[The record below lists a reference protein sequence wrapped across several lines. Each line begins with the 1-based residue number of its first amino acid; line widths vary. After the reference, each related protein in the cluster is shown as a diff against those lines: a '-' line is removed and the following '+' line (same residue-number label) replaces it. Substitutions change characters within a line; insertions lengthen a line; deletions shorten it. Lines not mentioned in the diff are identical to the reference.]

1 MCFDIETRCLQFR
14 IFVLSVQRPIFSS
27 SQLRYEET
35 DMTTTRR
42 AVLIRAYGGAAAAE
56 IAEIARPAAG
66 QGQVLVRVRA
76 AGVNGIDWK
85 VREGFVRDAF
95 PLQLPAVLGIELA
108 GTVEAIGPGASRFRV
123 GDRVMGP
130 LGGLGAYADVVTVD
144 EANLVRTPQA
154 LDDVH
159 AAGLSVAAVAAW
171 QSLHHAG
178 PIAAGRRI
186 LIHGAAGG
194 LGGYAVQYAKR
205 AGAEVFATAST
216 AHVEYVRSLGADHVV
231 DYRTERFESVAR
243 DIDLVLDYVGGEVLD
258 RSWQV
263 LAKDGAI
270 VGTSSPDILARTPP
284 GRRGL
289 WFVNRPDT
297 ALLERLAAEVAQGTL
312 ISKLG
317 DVVGFDDIPAAIERN
332 RTGSRIGKVVAD
344 FSR

>member
-1 MCFDIETRCLQFR
+1 
-14 IFVLSVQRPIFSS
+14 
-27 SQLRYEET
+27 
-35 DMTTTRR
+35 MTTTPR

-56 IAEIARPAAG
+56 VAEIARPAAG
-66 QGQVLVRVRA
+66 PGQILVRVRA

-85 VREGFVRDAF
+85 VREGFVREAF

-108 GTVEAIGPGASRFRV
+108 GVVEALGPGASRFRV

-130 LGGLGAYADVVTVD
+130 LGGLGAYADVVAVD
-144 EANLVRTPQA
+144 EVNLVRTPQG

-159 AAGLSVAAVAAW
+159 AAAVPLAAVAAW

-178 PIAAGRRI
+178 PIATGQRI

-205 AGAEVFATAST
+205 AGTEVFATAST
-216 AHVEYVRSLGADHVV
+216 AHLAYVRSLGVDHVI
-231 DYRTERFESVAR
+231 DYRTESFESVVR
-243 DIDLVLDYVGGEVLD
+243 DIDVVLDYVGGEVLD

-263 LAKDGAI
+263 LTKDGAI

-289 WFVNRPDT
+289 WFMTKPDA
-297 ALLERLAAEVAQGTL
+297 ALLERLATEIAEGTL
-312 ISKLG
+312 ISKL
-317 DVVGFDDIPAAIERN
+317 DEVVGFDDIPAAIERN
-332 RTGSRIGKVVAD
+332 RTDPRIGKVVAD

>member
-1 MCFDIETRCLQFR
+1 M
-14 IFVLSVQRPIFSS
+14 QRLIFSLP
-27 SQLRYEET
+27 QLQQEKTE
-35 DMTTTRR
+35 MTTTITQR

-56 IAEIARPAAG
+56 VAETAKPTAG
-66 QGQVLVRVRA
+66 QGQILVRVRA

-85 VREGFVRDAF
+85 IREGFVRDAF
-95 PLQLPAVLGIELA
+95 PLQLPAVLGIELS
-108 GTVEAIGPGASRFRV
+108 GVVEALGSGASRFRV

-130 LGGLGAYADVVTVD
+130 LGGLGAYAEFVAVD
-144 EANLVRTPQA
+144 EAKLVRTPQG

-159 AAGLSVAAVAAW
+159 AAAVPVAAVAAW

-178 PIAAGRRI
+178 PIAAGQRI

-194 LGGYAVQYAKR
+194 LGGYAVQYAKQ

-216 AHVEYVRSLGADHVV
+216 AHVEYVRSLGADHVI

-263 LAKDGAI
+263 LTKDGAI
-270 VGTSSPDILARTPP
+270 VGTSSPDILARTPS

-289 WFVNRPDT
+289 WFMNKPDT
-297 ALLERLAAEVAQGTL
+297 ALLERLVAEIDQGTL
-312 ISKLG
+312 ISKL
-317 DVVGFDDIPAAIERN
+317 DEVVGFGDIPMAIERN
-332 RTGSRIGKVVAD
+332 RTDPRIGKVVAD

>member
-1 MCFDIETRCLQFR
+1 M
-14 IFVLSVQRPIFSS
+14 QRLIFSLP
-27 SQLRYEET
+27 QLQQEKTE
-35 DMTTTRR
+35 MTTTITQR

-56 IAEIARPAAG
+56 VAETAKPTAG
-66 QGQVLVRVRA
+66 QGQILVRVRA

-85 VREGFVRDAF
+85 IREGFVRDAF
-95 PLQLPAVLGIELA
+95 PLQLPAVLGIELS
-108 GTVEAIGPGASRFRV
+108 GVVEALGSGASRFRV

-130 LGGLGAYADVVTVD
+130 LGGLGAYAEFVAVD
-144 EANLVRTPQA
+144 EAKLVRTPQG

-159 AAGLSVAAVAAW
+159 AAAVPVAAVAAW

-178 PIAAGRRI
+178 PIAAGQRI

-194 LGGYAVQYAKR
+194 LGGYAVQYAKQ

-216 AHVEYVRSLGADHVV
+216 AHVEYVRSLGADHVI

-263 LAKDGAI
+263 LTKDGAI
-270 VGTSSPDILARTPP
+270 VGTSSPDILARTPS

-289 WFVNRPDT
+289 WFMTKPDA
-297 ALLERLAAEVAQGTL
+297 ALLERLAAEIAEGTL
-312 ISKLG
+312 ISKL
-317 DVVGFDDIPAAIERN
+317 DEVVGFGDIPMAIERN
-332 RTGSRIGKVVAD
+332 RTDPRIGKVVAD

>member
-1 MCFDIETRCLQFR
+1 
-14 IFVLSVQRPIFSS
+14 
-27 SQLRYEET
+27 
-35 DMTTTRR
+35 MTITTQR

-56 IAEIARPAAG
+56 IAEITRPAAG
-66 QGQVLVRVRA
+66 EGQVLVRVRA

-85 VREGFVRDAF
+85 VREGFVRGAF

-108 GTVEAIGPGASRFRV
+108 GTVEALGPGASRFGV

-130 LGGLGAYADVVTVD
+130 LGGLGAYADVVAVD
-144 EANLVRTPQA
+144 EANLVRTPQG

-159 AAGLSVAAVAAW
+159 AAGVPVAAVAAW

-178 PIAAGRRI
+178 PITAGQRI

-194 LGGYAVQYAKR
+194 LGGHAVQYAKR

-216 AHVEYVRSLGADHVV
+216 AHLEYVRSLGADHLI
-231 DYRTERFESVAR
+231 DYRTQRFESVAQ

-289 WFVNRPDT
+289 WFMNKPDA
-297 ALLERLAAEVAQGTL
+297 ALLERLAAEIAEGTL

-317 DVVGFDDIPAAIERN
+317 EVVGFGDIPAAIERN
-332 RTGSRIGKVVAD
+332 RTDPRIGKVVAD